1 MKTKTTKTVTKENEP
16 KDTNQK
22 QKSLANVQQEDFP
35 ITSICPEDLK
45 FLGFDMTNVDDET
58 MTAIAS
64 RLGDYCDWNAEDAK
78 SVAEALDIPK
88 QKTKQPTA

>member
-1 MKTKTTKTVTKENEP
+1 MNSKTTKTLPKRNEP
-16 KDTNQK
+16 KHTNQK
-22 QKSLANVQQEDFP
+22 QKSLANVQQEDFA
-35 ITSICPEDLK
+35 ITSICRDDLK

-64 RLGDYCDWNAEDAK
+64 RLGDYCDWNAEDAT

-88 QKTKQPTA
+88 LTKKQPTA